1 MVVSQGDMLEIAAYG
16 DVLVGEF
23 DLRADADVC
32 LSLNHP
38 LLLRLGF
45 IAILDQARSKHGS
58 VGGFANSQ

>member
-45 IAILDQARSKHGS
+45 IAILDQA
-58 VGGFANSQ
+58 